1 MQPNIRTTSTDQTAK
16 LRAALAELKKARV
29 LVGVPEAKTDR
40 RKGNQVTNAGLMY
53 IHTHGSPLH
62 NLPARPV
69 IEPAIQAADNKAL
82 ITKQL
87 GEAAKDVLAA
97 KPGAANAAL
106 TKAGMLARNA
116 VQRWFVDPRNGWPAN
131 SPETIA
137 RKGSDRPLIDTAQ
150 LRRSIQFLVQK

>member
-1 MQPNIRTTSTDQTAK
+1 MK
-16 LRAALAELKKARV
+16 AALAQLKTARV

-62 NLPARPV
+62 SIPPRPV
-69 IEPAIQAADNKAL
+69 IEPAINAPDNKAL

-97 KPGAANAAL
+97 KPTAANAAL

-116 VQRWFVDPRNGWPAN
+116 VQRWWTDPRNNWAPN
-131 SPETIA
+131 SAATIA
-137 RKGSDRPLIDTAQ
+137 RKGIDKPLIDTAQ
-150 LRRSIQFLVQK
+150 LRRSVQFLVQK